1 MASEIERSLLQVALA
16 AARHSQRHLL
26 SSYTLNKLSNQ
37 QVIDIG
43 SELVRLF
50 EWRYEEEIMK
60 ASPSEPET
68 PSTFCASQSLRQRA
82 RGQ

>member
-26 SSYTLNKLSNQ
+26 SSYTLNSLSNQ

-43 SELVRLF
+43 SDLVRLF
-50 EWRYEEEIMK
+50 EWRYEEEIKK
-60 ASPSEPET
+60 ASPGGPET
-68 PSTFCASQSLRQRA
+68 PSTVGASQRLRQRA